1 MKTIAVLG
9 ASANRQKFGNKCVR
23 AYRDAG
29 YRVFPVNPGEREIE
43 GLPVCRT
50 LAEVPAPI
58 DRISVYLPPALTLS
72 LLPAIA
78 RAAGAPGGPGGAG
91 AGADA
96 GSSTGAAGARLA
108 GTTAGHPAATEV
120 WFNPGSADG
129 AVLAEARRLG
139 IAARPGC
146 SIVDIGKRPGEYPG

>member
-9 ASANRQKFGNKCVR
+9 ASASRHKFGNKCVR

-29 YRVFPVNPGEREIE
+29 YQVYPVNPSERVIE
-43 GLPVCRT
+43 GLPVFRT
-50 LAEVPAPI
+50 LADVPAPLE
-58 DRISVYLPPALTLS
+58 RISVYLPPPQTLS

-78 RAAGAPGGPGGAG
+78 RAATS
-91 AGADA
+91 
-96 GSSTGAAGARLA
+96 GSAAG
-108 GTTAGHPAATEV
+108 TEV
-120 WFNPGSADG
+120 WFNPGSADN

-146 SIVDIGKRPGEYPG
+146 SIVDIGRRPGEYPE

>member
-29 YRVFPVNPGEREIE
+29 YRVYPVNPAEREIE

-50 LAEVPAPI
+50 LAEVPAPV

-72 LLPAIA
+72 LLPEIALAAGAAGAA
-78 RAAGAPGGPGGAG
+78 RAAG
-91 AGADA
+91 
-96 GSSTGAAGARLA
+96 GAAGGARPAEAA
-108 GTTAGHPAATEV
+108 GGAAPAEV

-146 SIVDIGKRPGEYPG
+146 SIVDIGRRPGQYPG